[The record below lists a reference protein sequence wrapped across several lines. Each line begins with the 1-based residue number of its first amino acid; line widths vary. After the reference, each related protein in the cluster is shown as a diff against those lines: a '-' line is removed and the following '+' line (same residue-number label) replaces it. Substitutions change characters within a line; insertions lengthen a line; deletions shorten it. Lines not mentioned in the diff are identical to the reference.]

1 MKNEVPYTK
10 SPTKTTFC
18 LITCTRPIFTI
29 FIPYR
34 PAKDKLRLRDK
45 ISPFIIDFIKQVISS
60 VITDINLMNTFT
72 KGIIF
77 EFIREFL
84 QLVNIPANV
93 ILPHYSNLLKVDNI
107 LNILFILRI
116 LPLYYKDI
124 T

>member
-1 MKNEVPYTK
+1 M
-10 SPTKTTFC
+10 
-18 LITCTRPIFTI
+18 
-29 FIPYR
+29 
-34 PAKDKLRLRDK
+34 
-45 ISPFIIDFIKQVISS
+45 SPFITDFIKQVISS

-77 EFIREFL
+77 EDIRNFF

-124 T
+124 SKEFWSSLFQRMIIDINDEKTTEQ